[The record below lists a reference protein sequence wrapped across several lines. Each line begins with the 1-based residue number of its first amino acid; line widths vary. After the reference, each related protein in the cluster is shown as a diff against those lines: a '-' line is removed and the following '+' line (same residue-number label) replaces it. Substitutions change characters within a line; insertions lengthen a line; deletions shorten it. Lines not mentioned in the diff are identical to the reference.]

1 MLETIGAPGCN
12 RTEIYI
18 VSWFDN
24 VVVND
29 IDRRINGI
37 TNSIRIINRLL
48 KVVLSIYILRTS

>member
-37 TNSIRIINRLL
+37 TNSIEL
-48 KVVLSIYILRTS
+48 